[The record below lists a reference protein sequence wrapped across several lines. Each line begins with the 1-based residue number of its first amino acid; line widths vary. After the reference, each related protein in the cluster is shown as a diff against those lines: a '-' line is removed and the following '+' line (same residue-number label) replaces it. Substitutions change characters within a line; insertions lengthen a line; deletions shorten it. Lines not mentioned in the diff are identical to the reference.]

1 MTDHP
6 FYTMLD
12 EFGQM
17 QLNKVA
23 SNKSANLLDLIFTN
37 APESITDIIEYPSVF
52 KTDHTS
58 LRFGLLHWY
67 PIRSKLRR
75 SISI

>member
-23 SNKSANLLDLIFTN
+23 FNKTANLQDLIFTN
-37 APESITDIIEYPSVF
+37 APVNQLLILSNTQACLKRIIRYCGSICCIGI
-52 KTDHTS
+52 
-58 LRFGLLHWY
+58 LLEAN
-67 PIRSKLRR
+67 
-75 SISI
+75 

>member
-1 MTDHP
+1 MADHP

-23 SNKSANLLDLIFTN
+23 FNKTANLLDLIFTN

-52 KTDHTS
+52 KTDLTL

-75 SISI
+75 